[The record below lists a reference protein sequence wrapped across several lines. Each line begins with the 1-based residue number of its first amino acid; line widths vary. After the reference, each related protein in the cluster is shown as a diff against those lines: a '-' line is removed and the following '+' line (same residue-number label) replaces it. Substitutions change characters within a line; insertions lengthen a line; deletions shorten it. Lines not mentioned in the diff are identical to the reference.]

1 MKDSTQRKKVLEDM
15 LATQNFEHL
24 TVFEDSSKWN
34 EMPTDERELLGL
46 LYVMQG
52 EKQLNEGDNKVL
64 DSFKLANLVA
74 PNCPNIMYRQALAFA
89 KETHNLYCLKA
100 ATKIFEKTLEIKP
113 DFFDAWHGWANT
125 CALMAM
131 HTNVE
136 EDFTTALE
144 KFNKAEGMI
153 EAGNIDCQAALYR
166 DWGVLWFHYGK
177 YSGEAVDFRN
187 ALKCY
192 KKAVSMGV
200 NTFDLWNDY
209 GNCLTEIASLLK
221 KPDLILESVNMYWR
235 SVRLKKDFFEGWL
248 NMAVALKVI
257 YELQPVESYY
267 KLANE
272 GFEQA
277 SKLDPE
283 NGTLWVKW
291 GQLQAFK
298 GKTFKEIEVLRES
311 IQKFEAANICESNHP
326 VILGSW
332 AESLL
337 YLGEWTEDLSQI
349 KEAEAKVVKGLEI
362 QKDHPRL
369 WCLYGNCLTELGRYF
384 DEEDYYVQALEKYH
398 YALTLTKKDPIIW
411 HGMAMAYLALGQ
423 LNQDLK
429 LIDKA
434 NHCCRHMIEAGGH
447 SQAQYWNDWG
457 VVLMKIGT
465 ITDEKEVVQEA
476 LSRFEQ
482 ALRIRSHYQKHEQV
496 ETEWLYNYGCA
507 LDFLGDFDDDIAYL
521 ERAIQV
527 LRKVVDLDPTFHHA
541 YYNLAIAYA
550 HYGDLTSEPDVFRES
565 LKYLEAY
572 VCLEPEDDYA
582 WNEWGLTLIDLS
594 LLINDPVRK
603 SEVEDL
609 LREAETKF
617 VHARSLGSHA
627 SLYHLACLYAVRGD
641 RENAIVLLYQA
652 KEAGSLPPAEE
663 LITNHWLETVRYTPE
678 FQRLVLES

>member
-1 MKDSTQRKKVLEDM
+1 M
-15 LATQNFEHL
+15 LATQNLEHL
-24 TVFEDSSKWN
+24 TVFEDSSQWN
-34 EMPTDERELLGL
+34 EMPMDERELLGL

-52 EKQLNEGDNKVL
+52 EKQLTEGDNKVL
-64 DSFKLANLVA
+64 DSFKLANLAA
-74 PNCPNIMYRQALAFA
+74 PNCPHIMYRQALAFA

-100 ATKIFEKTLEIKP
+100 AGKIFQRTVEIKP

-125 CALMAM
+125 SALLAM
-131 HTNVE
+131 HSNVE
-136 EDFTTALE
+136 EDYTSALD
-144 KFNKAEGMI
+144 KFAKAE
-153 EAGNIDCQAALYR
+153 ELIDCSSKSMQAGLYR

-177 YSGEAVDFRN
+177 FSGEAIDFRH

-192 KKAVSMGV
+192 KKAVSFGL

-235 SVRLKKDFFEGWL
+235 SVRIKQDFFEGWL
-248 NMAVALKVI
+248 NMAVALKVV
-257 YELQPVESYY
+257 YELQPNESYY

-283 NGTLWVKW
+283 IGTLWVKW
-291 GQLQAFK
+291 GQMQAFR
-298 GKTFKEIEVLRES
+298 GKTFKEIDVLRES

-326 VILGSW
+326 VVLSSW

-337 YLGEWTEDLSQI
+337 YLGEWTDDLSLI
-349 KEAEAKVVKGLEI
+349 KEAEAKVVKSLEI
-362 QKDHPRL
+362 QKDHPRI
-369 WCLYGNCLTELGRYF
+369 WCLYGNCLAELGRYF
-384 DEEDYYVQALEKYH
+384 DEEDYYVKALEKYH
-398 YALTLTKKDPIIW
+398 YALTLTKKDPVIW
-411 HGMAMAYLALGQ
+411 HGISMAYLALGQ
-423 LNQDLK
+423 LKQDLK

-434 NHCCRHMIEAGGH
+434 NHCCRNVIENGGH
-447 SQAQYWNDWG
+447 NLAQYWNDWG

-465 ITDEKEVVQEA
+465 ITDEKEVVQDA

-482 ALRIRSHYQKHEQV
+482 ALRIRSHYQRQDLI

-507 LDFLGDFDDDIAYL
+507 LDFLGDFDDDITYL

-527 LRKVVDLDPTFHHA
+527 LKKVVNIDPSFHHA
-541 YYNLAIAYA
+541 LYNLAIAYA
-550 HYGDLTSEPDVFRES
+550 HYGDLTSDPDAFVES

-572 VCLEPEDDYA
+572 VVIEPEDDYA

-594 LLINDPVRK
+594 LLINDPVK
-603 SEVEDL
+603 IGEVDDL
-609 LREAETKF
+609 LKEAESKF
-617 VHARSLGSHA
+617 ARARSLGCYS
-627 SLYHLACLYAVRGD
+627 SLYHLACLYAVKGD
-641 RENAIVLLYQA
+641 YENALSFLLQA
-652 KEAGSLPPAEE
+652 KEVGALPSAEE
-663 LITNHWLETVRYTPE
+663 LITNHWLEGVRYTPE